1 MLTLLAPVGAN
12 NLVLAVIKLSF
23 SENTD
28 MAFWSEF
35 LEACGHTENVSII
48 CRDGVLRS
56 HKLVLANISKFMEA
70 ILKDIPTG
78 DEATIY
84 LTDIGKTDIEHILLS
99 AASDK
104 SNLHQELASL
114 LAIDILPVVPKQEIH
129 EDKNSTSSLD
139 ESPIRINIKSSP
151 VKCENYPENE
161 AFEVDANDSKPKS
174 KVKKRYRYYDNK
186 YLDKKERTEKAL
198 AALKR

>member
-1 MLTLLAPVGAN
+1 
-12 NLVLAVIKLSF
+12 
-23 SENTD
+23 

-35 LEACGHTENVSII
+35 LGACGHTENVSII
-48 CRDGVLRS
+48 CRDGVLRT
-56 HKLVLANISKFMEA
+56 HKLVLANISKFMED

-84 LTDIGKTDIEHILLS
+84 LTDIGMTDIEYFLQN

-114 LAIDILPVVPKQEIH
+114 FAIDISLVVPKQEIH
-129 EDKNSTSSLD
+129 EDKNSTTSLD
-139 ESPIRINIKSSP
+139 EFPIRINIKSSP
-151 VKCENYPENE
+151 VQCENDPGSENE

-174 KVKKRYRYYDNK
+174 KGKKRYRYYDNK

>member
-1 MLTLLAPVGAN
+1 MT
-12 NLVLAVIKLSF
+12 
-23 SENTD
+23 
-28 MAFWSEF
+28 FWSEF
-35 LEACGHTENVSII
+35 LLACGHTENVSII
-48 CRDGVLRS
+48 CRDGVVRS
-56 HKLVLANISKFMEA
+56 HKLVLANISKFMED

-84 LTDIGKTDIEHILLS
+84 LTDIGKTDIEHLLQN

-114 LAIDILPVVPKQEIH
+114 LAIDILPVVPKQETH
-129 EDKNSTSSLD
+129 EDKNFTSTLD
-139 ESPIRINIKSSP
+139 ESPIRINTKSSP
-151 VKCENYPENE
+151 VKCENYPGNENE
-161 AFEVDANDSKPKS
+161 AFEVDANDSKPK
-174 KVKKRYRYYDNK
+174 KKRYRYYDNK